1 MTEKNTVL
9 NGKYKGYKFELDIAN
24 KKVNLLNGNETI
36 NLNKKIK
43 SLTIVKSKRNIFYI
57 ELIENDEKLECYL
70 DFLIFTSLAMFSFEM
85 NKK

>member
-36 NLNKKIK
+36 NLNKK
-43 SLTIVKSKRNIFYI
+43 
-57 ELIENDEKLECYL
+57 
-70 DFLIFTSLAMFSFEM
+70 
-85 NKK
+85 NKNSNNS

>member
-36 NLNKKIK
+36 NLKKNK
-43 SLTIVKSKRNIFYI
+43 IF
-57 ELIENDEKLECYL
+57 NN
-70 DFLIFTSLAMFSFEM
+70 S
-85 NKK
+85 